1 MSDTTPPLGL
11 RNQTGVRTLFRVLG
25 PLVVLVGLAFVVL
38 AGIDFFGSMGSFT
51 GQPTRFWMFFVGLP
65 LLAVGGWLTMAGFMG
80 AGARY
85 TAGEYAP
92 VVKDTAGYLS
102 DGRGVLGIGRT
113 AAPAS
118 EGATG
123 PYCRQCGVRN
133 DTDARFCDS
142 CGSIL
147 V

>member
-1 MSDTTPPLGL
+1 MSDDAPPVGL

-25 PLVVLVGLAFVVL
+25 PVVILVGLAFAVL
-38 AGIDFFGSMGSFT
+38 AGIDFFGSMSSFDD
-51 GQPTRFWMFFVGLP
+51 QPTRFEMFFVGLP
-65 LLAVGGWLTMAGFMG
+65 LLALGGWLTTAGFIG

-102 DGRGVLGIGRT
+102 DGRGVLGVGRAHSER
-113 AAPAS
+113 AA
-118 EGATG
+118 G
-123 PYCRQCGVRN
+123 PYCRQCGTGN
-133 DTDARFCDS
+133 DADARFCGS
-142 CGSIL
+142 CGTTL